1 MNRGGKIWLIIAIVV
16 IIIAAAV
23 VIFVLGIMRAKNG
36 KSTSPKATSS
46 TTTYPA
52 SASDQS
58 GFELKKSSPYYTVYY
73 HTGDDLN
80 ADKTLTVIDEAVTT
94 LYQEYLGITPQNTQI
109 YLAQT
114 VEEYV
119 KVADFP
125 GGAANVQ
132 VGDGSAPNGKL
143 YLYKLFENPQ
153 KGAGVIVHEGTHT
166 ALWGFFGGG
175 QGMEKLPG
183 FLNEGLAYMAEYVHK
198 AGADFDPLKE
208 IYFADLLKQ
217 AAKTGNPALMSLED
231 LGKNCEGYISDETRN
246 GLCRGQGTFTVWYLA
261 ENYGENFWSKFLADL
276 KTSGDWQKSLEKMTT
291 KDMSQIGQEIDN
303 ALKDMVKQ

>member
-1 MNRGGKIWLIIAIVV
+1 MKQGKVWLIVLIIIVV
-16 IIIAAAV
+16 VIAVAAV
-23 VIFVLGIMRAKNG
+23 FLLVLPKY
-36 KSTSPKATSS
+36 KPQQSSSPKAITSA
-46 TTTYPA
+46 TTYPA

-94 LYQEYLGITPQNTQI
+94 LYQKYLGITPQNTQV
-109 YLAQT
+109 YLTQT

-132 VGDGSAPNGKL
+132 VGDGSAPNGKI
-143 YLYKLFENPQ
+143 YLYKPFEDPK
-153 KGAGVIVHEGTHT
+153 KGAGVIVHEGTH
-166 ALWGFFGGG
+166 AVLWGFFGGG
-175 QGMEKLPG
+175 EGMQKLPG
-183 FLNEGLAYMAEYVHK
+183 FLNEGLAYMAEFVHN

-208 IYFADLLKQ
+208 IYFADLLEK

-231 LGKNCEGYISDETRN
+231 LAKNCEGYISDEIRN

-261 ENYGENFWSKFLADL
+261 ENYGDNFWSKFLADL
-276 KTSGDWQKSLEKMTT
+276 KTSGDWQKSLEKMST
-291 KDMSQIGQEIDN
+291 KNISQIGQEIDN
-303 ALKDMVKQ
+303 ALKSMVK